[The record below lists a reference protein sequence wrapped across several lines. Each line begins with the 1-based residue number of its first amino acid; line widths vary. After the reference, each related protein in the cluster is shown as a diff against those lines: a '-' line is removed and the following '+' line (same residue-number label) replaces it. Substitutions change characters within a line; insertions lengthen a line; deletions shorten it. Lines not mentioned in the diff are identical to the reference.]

1 MGNEFKLKYHEN
13 NFVRRK
19 RSPWKNRVEQA
30 EELIRILPNDAPG
43 RNTWLFQFGISEEA
57 QIIRANTNLL

>member
-1 MGNEFKLKYHEN
+1 MEK
-13 NFVRRK
+13 
-19 RSPWKNRVEQA
+19 KNRVEQA

>member
-1 MGNEFKLKYHEN
+1 MKIILLDEREARG
-13 NFVRRK
+13 
-19 RSPWKNRVEQA
+19 KNRVEQA

-43 RNTWLFQFGISEEA
+43 RNTWLFQFGISEEV

>member
-1 MGNEFKLKYHEN
+1 MKIILLDEREARGK
-13 NFVRRK
+13 
-19 RSPWKNRVEQA
+19 KNRVEQA

-43 RNTWLFQFGISEEA
+43 RNTWLFQFGISEEV